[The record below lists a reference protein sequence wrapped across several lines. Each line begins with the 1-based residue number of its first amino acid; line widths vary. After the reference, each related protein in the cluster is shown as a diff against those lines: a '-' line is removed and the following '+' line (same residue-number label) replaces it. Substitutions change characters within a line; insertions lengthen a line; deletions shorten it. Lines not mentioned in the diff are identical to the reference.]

1 MNETDL
7 IHDER
12 NTPYPFEATQ
22 GSPSSPR
29 NAYELLK
36 SELAFFILNTRDMN
50 STDVSTISDETLQ
63 REACRILFGAE
74 VLSKSASSPPSWLR
88 DLILSKETITREAR
102 LAPIKS
108 AADSRQAQLKINGK
122 DNIFEEDAMELELHE
137 FVKARQFL
145 GLTATDEELQV
156 EACKI
161 IGRIE
166 ETTNNPSELVAN
178 FLLRLIYGSSDWL
191 ASFRQRAVLPRSE
204 DMAHESIRS
213 KDPKTVDSTIYNYSR
228 LESELVEYVKIRH
241 SLGLEPTDADLQK
254 QARIIIYEF
263 DDEWNQTA
271 ADNLDWLNAF
281 RQRNFPGSVAGAL
294 DKNSPMTIA
303 SATKPSSQG
312 QPAASLGS
320 PIHSLSAPSQS
331 PSGGLGTGLYT
342 NSSVT
347 CDSGGGSVKLG
358 SFFLNDANCYRRLA
372 KELGRFVAS
381 TMSPNNPNSH
391 VPSDEE
397 LQHQARWILYDR

>member
-1 MNETDL
+1 MREMKPAD
-7 IHDER
+7 
-12 NTPYPFEATQ
+12 PSAT
-22 GSPSSPR
+22 
-29 NAYELLK
+29 
-36 SELAFFILNTRDMN
+36 
-50 STDVSTISDETLQ
+50 SDEVLQ

-88 DLILSKETITREAR
+88 DLILSNDTITREAR

-122 DNIFEEDAMELELHE
+122 DNIFEDDAMELELLE

-145 GLTATDEELQV
+145 GLTATDAELQV

-166 ETTNNPSELVAN
+166 ETTNNPSDLVAN
-178 FLLRLIYGSSDWL
+178 FLLRLIYGSPKWL

-204 DMAHESIRS
+204 DMADESIRS
-213 KDPKTVDSTIYNYSR
+213 KDPQTVDSTIHNYSR

-241 SLGLEPTDADLQK
+241 SLGLEPTDEDLQK

-281 RQRNFPGSVAGAL
+281 RKRNFPESLTSVL
-294 DKNSPMTIA
+294 DKNSPLTTA
-303 SATKPSSQG
+303 STTKPSSQG
-312 QPAASLGS
+312 LPASSLGS
-320 PIHSLSAPSQS
+320 PINSLGAPSRS

-342 NSSVT
+342 NSGGA